1 MENKSKYNSQIKHI
15 KNNYKKF
22 HIDFKFDV
30 FYKFQEI
37 CKKNNTTPTTVIKH
51 FVDDYIKNNS

>member
-1 MENKSKYNSQIKHI
+1 MENKYSSQIKHI

-30 FYKFQEI
+30 FNKFQNI
-37 CKKNNTTPTTVIKH
+37 CLKNNTTPTTEIKK
-51 FVDDYIKNNS
+51 FVNSYIEKNS